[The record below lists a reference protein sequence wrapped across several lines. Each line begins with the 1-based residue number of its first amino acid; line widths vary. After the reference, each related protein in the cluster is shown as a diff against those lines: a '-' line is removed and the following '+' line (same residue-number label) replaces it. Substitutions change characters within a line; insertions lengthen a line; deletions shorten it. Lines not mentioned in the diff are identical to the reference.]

1 MAGWQEELAELLREL
16 GVTQEE
22 PQTKLRYKH
31 KPMRSDTRWR
41 LRPGRP
47 VNPLTDAFLSYDD
60 VDKDDAEH
68 WPTDL
73 EAMHH
78 EVDSIVRQVILLMQ
92 RGDLDQTLKEDVLAV
107 LRVLRKRSAIIQ
119 QAETDD
125 EASLD
130 LETITAMLR
139 FCRVVLCLSETA
151 IEDL

>member
-22 PQTKLRYKH
+22 PQTNLRSKH

-41 LRPGRP
+41 LRPGRL
-47 VNPLTDAFLSYDD
+47 VNPPTDAFLSDD
-60 VDKDDAEH
+60 ASKDDADL

-73 EAMHH
+73 DAMRR
-78 EVDSIVRQVILLMQ
+78 EVDSIVRQVIRLMQ
-92 RGDLDQTLKEDVLAV
+92 SGDLDQTLKEDVLEI

-119 QAETDD
+119 QTETND

-151 IEDL
+151 IEDF